1 MGKNTT
7 DFSVCGLP
15 IILLSNYFNILY
27 ESK

>member
-7 DFSVCGLP
+7 VVSVCGLP